1 MKNRLIPWIVVLIV
15 VIGAGGLGLYRLGE
29 RHGARISV
37 TNTDGSAHPSGE
49 RKPLYWHDP
58 MVPQQHFDQPGKS
71 PFMDMQLV
79 PVYADDAVETGGVHV
94 SPRMQ
99 QNLGLRTASV
109 VTGALSWTLE
119 APGSISFNERDV
131 RVVEVRAAGFVERV
145 HVRATLDRVR
155 RGEALADLYSPDWV
169 AAQEEFLTVKQLGV
183 SAGAGLLDA
192 ARQRMRLVGMSEDQI
207 QQVEASERV
216 SPRLSVVSPVD
227 GVISELG
234 AREGMTVAPG
244 ALLFRINGLG
254 TVWVMAE
261 IPESAA
267 ESIRVGTPAEVRTT
281 ALPDV
286 VFRARVNELLPNVA
300 LDSRTR
306 AVRLVLA
313 NPHGDLV
320 PGMFT
325 TVRFISQ
332 NATSALLVPTEAVIQ
347 TGARTVVVVAEG
359 NGTFSP
365 VEVTLGREGNG
376 QTEIRTGLTVGQRV
390 VVSGQ
395 FLIDSEASLTG
406 AAQRMSDAPNST
418 AAPPKAVDAPAR
430 ERHP

>member
-71 PFMDMQLV
+71 PFMEMQLV
-79 PVYADDAVETGGVHV
+79 PVYAEDDAAVGGLRVN
-94 SPRMQ
+94 PRVQ
-99 QNLGLRTASV
+99 QNLGLRTAPV
-109 VTGALSWTLE
+109 VTGVLSRTLE
-119 APGSISFNERDV
+119 APGSVSFNEREV
-131 RVVEVRAAGFVERV
+131 RVVEARAAGFVERV

-155 RGEALADLYSPDWV
+155 RGDALADLYSPDWV
-169 AAQEEFLTVKQLGV
+169 AAQEEFLTVEHLGA

-192 ARQRMRLVGMSEDQI
+192 ARQRMRLVGMSEQQI

-216 SPRLSVVSPVD
+216 RPRLSVVSPVD

-244 ALLFRINGLG
+244 ALLFRVNGLG
-254 TVWVMAE
+254 SVWVTAE
-261 IPESAA
+261 IPESATD
-267 ESIRVGTPAEVRTT
+267 SVRVGTPAEVRTS
-281 ALPDV
+281 ALPGAV
-286 VFRARVNELLPNVA
+286 YRARVSALLPNVA
-300 LDSRTR
+300 LDTRTR
-306 AVRLVLA
+306 AARLVLA
-313 NPHGDLV
+313 NPRGELV

-325 TVRFISQ
+325 TVRFTSQ
-332 NATSALLVPTEAVIQ
+332 NAEPALLVPSEAVIQ
-347 TGARTVVVVAEG
+347 TGARTVVVVADG
-359 NGTFSP
+359 NGSFSP
-365 VEVTLGREGNG
+365 VQVKLGRDGNG
-376 QTEIRTGLTVGQRV
+376 QTEIREGLTVGQKV

-406 AAQRMSDAPNST
+406 AARRMSDVPDGME
-418 AAPPKAVDAPAR
+418 APPKAADSPAR
-430 ERHP
+430 EPRP